1 MVYPELMTIPFNT
14 TKAEILTTIKGK
26 ELVQYRPPMKGNT
39 GKHNQRSTI
48 FFHKDRHDIC
58 HNPILGYSPKIHLFI
73 YFKIKIKK

>member
-48 FFHKDRHDIC
+48 FFHKDKGMIYVIIQFWVI
-58 HNPILGYSPKIHLFI
+58 PQKFIYLFI
-73 YFKIKIKK
+73 SK